1 MPEARDEIE
10 EEREAAR
17 LLWQRSF
24 DRLAEYLREL
34 QSREAKDER
43 EEPGEK

>member
-10 EEREAAR
+10 AEREAAR

-24 DRLAEYLREL
+24 DRLADYLREL
-34 QSREAKDER
+34 QSREGEDER
-43 EEPGEK
+43 EKPGQK

>member
-24 DRLAEYLREL
+24 DRLADYLHEL
-34 QSREAKDER
+34 QSRETRDER
-43 EEPGEK
+43 EQPRQK

>member
-10 EEREAAR
+10 DEREAAR

-24 DRLAEYLREL
+24 DRLAEFLREL
-34 QSREAKDER
+34 QSQETRDER
-43 EEPGEK
+43 EEPRNK

>member
-10 EEREAAR
+10 DEREAAR

-24 DRLAEYLREL
+24 DRLAEFLREL
-34 QSREAKDER
+34 QSRETRDER
-43 EEPGEK
+43 EEPRQK